1 MPKLKN
7 AEHEHMNL
15 VRAGL
20 QAAERFIC
28 VHYVYKSMSAVVPV
42 RVPRKIAEKVKELV
56 DAGVYP
62 NRSIL
67 IREALRRL
75 IVSEAMAEQKSSLG
89 KVAAAV
95 ASVMIAWNEKS
106 VTDVILFG
114 SVARGEVTAESD
126 VDLLILVDNA
136 EGWVVR
142 RRLYDLIYPIIP
154 ALGVDISLIVLDK
167 KRFISMVEEGDPF
180 AFSVI
185 SEGKQLHGGVL
196 DECGK
201 GAFGKGR

>member
-1 MPKLKN
+1 
-7 AEHEHMNL
+7 
-15 VRAGL
+15 
-20 QAAERFIC
+20 
-28 VHYVYKSMSAVVPV
+28 MSAVVPV
-42 RVPRKIAEKVKELV
+42 RVPREVAEKIKELV

-62 NRSIL
+62 NRSSL

-75 IVSEAMAEQKSSLG
+75 IVSEAMAEQKSNLG
-89 KVAAAV
+89 KVAATI

-114 SVARGEVTAESD
+114 SVARGEGTVKSD

-136 EGWVVR
+136 NGWVVR
-142 RRLYDLIYPIIP
+142 QHLYDLIYPIIP
-154 ALGVDISLIVLDK
+154 ALGVDISLIVLEK
-167 KRFISMVEEGDPF
+167 KRFISMVEKGDPF

-201 GAFGKGR
+201 GAFRKGR